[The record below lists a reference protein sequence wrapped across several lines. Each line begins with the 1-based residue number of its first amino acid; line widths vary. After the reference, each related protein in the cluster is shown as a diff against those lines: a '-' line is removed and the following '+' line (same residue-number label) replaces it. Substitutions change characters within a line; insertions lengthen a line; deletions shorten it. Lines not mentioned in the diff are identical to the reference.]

1 MSTSLGSLSLGV
13 VRPIVEPL
21 MTAKQVAARLGSS
34 VDWVHD
40 HVSRKEP
47 RLPVIRLGGG
57 SKRGRAMLRFRR
69 EDIEAF
75 IEEHL
80 ERPASKR
87 VM

>member
-1 MSTSLGSLSLGV
+1 MNQSVEGLSLGV

-21 MTAKQVAARLGSS
+21 WTPRQVAARLGVSI
-34 VDWVHD
+34 DWVHD

-47 RLPVIRLGGG
+47 RLPVIRLGAKN
-57 SKRGRAMLRFRR
+57 SRGRSVLRFRR

-75 IEEHL
+75 IEQQF
-80 ERPASKR
+80 ERVTPKR

>member
-1 MSTSLGSLSLGV
+1 MNQSVEGCSLSV

-21 MTAKQVAARLGSS
+21 WTPRQVAARLGVS

-47 RLPVIRLGGG
+47 RLPVIRLGPKN
-57 SKRGRAMLRFRR
+57 SRGRSVLRFRR

-75 IEEHL
+75 IQEHL
-80 ERPASKR
+80 ERATPKR

>member
-1 MSTSLGSLSLGV
+1 MNTSTEGLSFGL
-13 VRPIVEPL
+13 VRPIIEPL
-21 MTAKQVAARLGSS
+21 LTVKQVAAWLNVS

-47 RLPVIRLGGG
+47 RLPVANFGTGRGGG
-57 SKRGRAMLRFRR
+57 RGVLRFRR

-75 IEEHL
+75 IKQQV
-80 ERPASKR
+80 ERTTPKR

>member
-1 MSTSLGSLSLGV
+1 MNQSVEGLALAV
-13 VRPIVEPL
+13 VRPILEPL
-21 MTAKQVAARLGSS
+21 WTPRQVAARLGVS

-47 RLPVIRLGGG
+47 RLPVIRLGAK
-57 SKRGRAMLRFRR
+57 SSRGRSVLRFRR

-75 IEEHL
+75 IEQQFE
-80 ERPASKR
+80 PFTPKR